1 MPGRIE
7 TSKRLGI
14 GQGLWRQEPEAL
26 PCQGFENK
34 EIIMYRVY
42 SGPPG
47 IKRLSSEEKARCLYQ
62 EFGFIDEALDF
73 AAQVTRKGRVAILIE
88 GDNGIELNF
97 AEIADAMDGDD
108 KLAAARAVH

>member
-1 MPGRIE
+1 
-7 TSKRLGI
+7 
-14 GQGLWRQEPEAL
+14 
-26 PCQGFENK
+26 
-34 EIIMYRVY
+34 MYRVY

-47 IKRLSSEEKARCLYQ
+47 IKRLSAEEKARCLYE

-73 AAQVTRKGRVAILIE
+73 AAEVTRKGRVAVLIE

-97 AEIADAMDGDD
+97 SEIAAAMDGGD

>member
-1 MPGRIE
+1 
-7 TSKRLGI
+7 
-14 GQGLWRQEPEAL
+14 
-26 PCQGFENK
+26 
-34 EIIMYRVY
+34 MYRVY

-47 IKRLSSEEKARCLYQ
+47 IKKLSLEERARCLYE

-73 AAQVTRKGRVAILIE
+73 AAAVTRKGRVAVLIE

-97 AEIADAMDGDD
+97 SEIADAMYGDD

>member
-1 MPGRIE
+1 
-7 TSKRLGI
+7 
-14 GQGLWRQEPEAL
+14 
-26 PCQGFENK
+26 
-34 EIIMYRVY
+34 MYRVY

-47 IKRLSSEEKARCLYQ
+47 IKKLSAEEKARCLYE

-73 AAQVTRKGRVAILIE
+73 AARVTQKGRVAILIE

-97 AEIADAMDGDD
+97 SAIAEAMDGDD

>member
-1 MPGRIE
+1 
-7 TSKRLGI
+7 
-14 GQGLWRQEPEAL
+14 
-26 PCQGFENK
+26 
-34 EIIMYRVY
+34 MYRVY

-47 IKRLSSEEKARCLYQ
+47 IKTLSSEEKARCLYE

-73 AAQVTRKGRVAILIE
+73 AAEVTRKGRVAVLIE

-97 AEIADAMDGDD
+97 SEIAEAMDGDD

>member
-1 MPGRIE
+1 
-7 TSKRLGI
+7 
-14 GQGLWRQEPEAL
+14 
-26 PCQGFENK
+26 
-34 EIIMYRVY
+34 MYRVY

-47 IKRLSSEEKARCLYQ
+47 IKKLSSEEKARCLYE

-73 AAQVTRKGRVAILIE
+73 AAQVTRQGRVAVLIE

-97 AEIADAMDGDD
+97 SEIAEVMGGGD

>member
-1 MPGRIE
+1 
-7 TSKRLGI
+7 
-14 GQGLWRQEPEAL
+14 
-26 PCQGFENK
+26 
-34 EIIMYRVY
+34 MYRVY

-47 IKRLSSEEKARCLYQ
+47 IKKFSQEEKARCLYQ

-73 AAQVTRKGRVAILIE
+73 AAEITRNGRVPVLIE

-97 AEIADAMDGDD
+97 SEISDALDGD